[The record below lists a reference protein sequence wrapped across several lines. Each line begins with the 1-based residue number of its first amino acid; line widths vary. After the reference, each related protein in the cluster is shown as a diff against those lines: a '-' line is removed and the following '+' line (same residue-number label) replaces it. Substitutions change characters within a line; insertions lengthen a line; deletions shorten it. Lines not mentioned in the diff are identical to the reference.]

1 MQLDAY
7 LADINRGITIR
18 EFIEAHAPRVLANHD
33 ITARHCGLT
42 LLEVSSAQSS
52 SLFQLRVR
60 DTSLPLNKNPSSSPD
75 SSSRSRRKAHK
86 LNSEQTMRS
95 LSLSL
100 SLSFSL
106 SAWEI
111 VRESST
117 NDGNDDGARQIWRR
131 TPLTNKSIRTRD
143 CHASTKFHQTIA
155 LPLIIV
161 RYFVSRFPP
170 RIVYR
175 RVVSFAALSS
185 PFRVISKGSA
195 RTNASTLMVPW
206 KRYSRG
212 VTSSAVVKNRFREF
226 HERSEAKSAML
237 CNRNLVARWFEKT
250 NYSFVY
256 RFNLYFLLNRF
267 KHFETDFFLRET
279 NVLYNYEN
287 CTVRRKIG
295 LEYSWK

>member
-100 SLSFSL
+100 SLSL
-106 SAWEI
+106 CRHEK
-111 VRESST
+111 SSER
-117 NDGNDDGARQIWRR
+117 A
-131 TPLTNKSIRTRD
+131 L
-143 CHASTKFHQTIA
+143 QTTA
-155 LPLIIV
+155 TTTELDK
-161 RYFVSRFPP
+161 Y
-170 RIVYR
+170 
-175 RVVSFAALSS
+175 
-185 PFRVISKGSA
+185 
-195 RTNASTLMVPW
+195 
-206 KRYSRG
+206 
-212 VTSSAVVKNRFREF
+212 ED
-226 HERSEAKSAML
+226 E
-237 CNRNLVARWFEKT
+237 
-250 NYSFVY
+250 
-256 RFNLYFLLNRF
+256 LL
-267 KHFETDFFLRET
+267 
-279 NVLYNYEN
+279 
-287 CTVRRKIG
+287 
-295 LEYSWK
+295 